1 MTLGELI
8 GPEALLPAP
17 WLQVPI
23 LGLTADSRAV
33 RPGYL
38 FAALPGTRT
47 DGSRF
52 IAEALARGAAAILM
66 PQGGAHAVNGTPF
79 DGTSFSGTPVVE
91 DANPRRRLA
100 LIAARFFGAQP
111 EIAVAVTGTN
121 GKTSVASFTRQ
132 LWEQQG
138 LRAASLGTVGVV
150 GPLGMQSLAHT
161 TPDPVELHHILAS
174 LAKSGVTHLA
184 LEASSHGLEQRRID
198 GVVLAAGA
206 FTNISRDHLDY
217 HPSFEAYFAEKLRLF
232 GELLPPGAAAVIDV
246 DSEAGLRVTA
256 LAKTRG
262 LAALSVGRE
271 GEDLRLVS
279 SEQDGFGQHLVVEHK
294 GGRESLRLPLVG
306 AFQVSNALVAAG
318 LAVATGAS
326 ASKVLPLLA
335 NLRGARGR
343 LELAGTAPSGAP
355 IFIDYAHTPDALAK
369 ALDALRPYVR
379 GRLAVV
385 FGCGGDRDKGKRPE
399 MGAAAAAKADLA
411 IVTDDNPRSEEPAEI
426 RRAILAAAPGLIE
439 VAGRAAAVSE
449 AIAGLKSGDV
459 LLIAGKGHETGQ
471 IVKGTIIPYSDHD
484 AVRAALKQ
492 EAKLG

>member
-198 GVVLAAGA
+198 GVRTCRRRLHQHLPRP
-206 FTNISRDHLDY
+206 SRLS
-217 HPSFEAYFAEKLRLF
+217 P
-232 GELLPPGAAAVIDV
+232 EL
-246 DSEAGLRVTA
+246 
-256 LAKTRG
+256 RG
-262 LAALSVGRE
+262 LFRRE
-271 GEDLRLVS
+271 AS
-279 SEQDGFGQHLVVEHK
+279 
-294 GGRESLRLPLVG
+294 PC
-306 AFQVSNALVAAG
+306 
-318 LAVATGAS
+318 LAS
-326 ASKVLPLLA
+326 
-335 NLRGARGR
+335 
-343 LELAGTAPSGAP
+343 
-355 IFIDYAHTPDALAK
+355 
-369 ALDALRPYVR
+369 
-379 GRLAVV
+379 
-385 FGCGGDRDKGKRPE
+385 CC
-399 MGAAAAAKADLA
+399 
-411 IVTDDNPRSEEPAEI
+411 
-426 RRAILAAAPGLIE
+426 RRAP
-439 VAGRAAAVSE
+439 RRS
-449 AIAGLKSGDV
+449 S
-459 LLIAGKGHETGQ
+459 TS
-471 IVKGTIIPYSDHD
+471 T
-484 AVRAALKQ
+484 VRQ
-492 EAKLG
+492 VCV